1 MNKNLQTDLPLVDNF
16 EKIAKE
22 KYHLIDTRAPV
33 EYEKGSFPNSINLP
47 LMNNEEREKVGTTYK
62 QNGQEE
68 AIKLGYSL
76 VSGEIKESRV
86 KAWVEFIKANPDT
99 HIFCW
104 RGGMRSEIV
113 QQWIYEASGI
123 KVPKLKGGYKAF
135 RNYLISRSLEL
146 AKQKDIY
153 ILGGRTGSGK
163 TLILRDI
170 PNSIDLEGIARHR
183 GSAFGR
189 YAEPQPSQISFE
201 NALAY
206 AQIEHNSKDYKALV
220 IEDESRNIGQRYIPH
235 ELFEIFQKGR
245 VVIVEVPLE
254 KRVDITYDDYVLFAQ
269 REYDESYSNG
279 LCEYNW
285 YDTMLHNFR
294 RIKKRLGSERY
305 KKFIDIFESAWQY
318 QQKTGDASRHK
329 EWIGA
334 LLRDYYDPMY
344 DYQIEKKRERIVFR
358 GSSDEV
364 KEYLRGF
371 E

>member
-1 MNKNLQTDLPLVDNF
+1 MSIKRDIKLPLVDNF
-16 EKIAKE
+16 EEIAIH
-22 KYHLIDTRAPV
+22 KYPLIDTRAPI
-33 EYEKGSFPNSINLP
+33 EYQKGSFPNSVNLP
-47 LMNNEEREKVGTTYK
+47 LMNNEERERVGTTYK
-62 QNGQEE
+62 QKGQDE
-68 AIKLGYSL
+68 AIKLGFQL
-76 VSGEIKESRV
+76 VSGEIKSSRV
-86 KAWVEFIKANPDT
+86 KSWVEFIKAHPDT

-135 RNYLISRSLEL
+135 RNYLIQRSLEL

-163 TLILRDI
+163 TLILQDI
-170 PNSIDLEGIARHR
+170 PQSIDLEGIAKHR

-206 AQIEHNSKDYKALV
+206 AQIEHNHKGYQRLV

-235 ELFEIFQKGR
+235 DIFEEFQKGR
-245 VVIVEVPLE
+245 VVIVEVPLSQ
-254 KRVDITYDDYVLFAQ
+254 RVEITYNDYVIYAQ
-269 REYDESYSNG
+269 KEYDEAYKQG
-279 LCEYNW
+279 LCEYGW
-285 YDTMLHNFR
+285 YETMLHNFQ
-294 RIKKRLGSERY
+294 RIKKRLGNERFDR
-305 KKFIDIFESAWQY
+305 FIDIFESAWSY
-318 QQKTGDASRHK
+318 QQQSSDPSRHK
-329 EWIGA
+329 EWIEA

-344 DYQIEKKRERIVFR
+344 DYQIEKKRDRVIFR

-364 KEYLRGF
+364 REYLKGV

>member
-1 MNKNLQTDLPLVDNF
+1 MNKDLQTDLPLVDNF
-16 EKIAKE
+16 EEIAIHR
-22 KYHLIDTRAPV
+22 YPLIDTRAPI
-33 EYEKGSFPNSINLP
+33 EYEKGSFPNSVNLP
-47 LMNNEEREKVGTTYK
+47 LMSNEEREKVGTTYK
-62 QNGQEE
+62 KKGQQE
-68 AIKLGYSL
+68 AVKLGYNL

-86 KAWVEFIKANPDT
+86 KAWVDFIKANPDT

-113 QQWIYEASGI
+113 QQWIYESSGI

-135 RNYLISRSLEL
+135 RNYLMRRSIEL
-146 AKQKDIY
+146 GKAKDIY

-163 TLILRDI
+163 TIILQDI
-170 PNSIDLEGIARHR
+170 PSSIDLEGIAKHR

-189 YAEPQPSQISFE
+189 YAKPQPTQISFE

-254 KRVDITYDDYVLFAQ
+254 IRVDITYDDYVLYAQ
-269 REYDESYSNG
+269 KEYDEAYKSG
-279 LCEYNW
+279 LCEYDW
-285 YDTMLHNFR
+285 YETMLHNFR
-294 RIKKRLGSERY
+294 RIKKRLGNERY
-305 KKFIDIFESAWQY
+305 DKFIQIFESAWRY
-318 QQKTGDASRHK
+318 QQNSKDPSRHK
-329 EWIGA
+329 EWIEA

-364 KEYLRGF
+364 KAYLNAFG
-371 E
+371 